1 MASSVKDYVPTTQ
14 SKQSAWAQN
23 FSAQINASPG
33 AYALSAA
40 DATTIANAANDYS
53 NAYTTAVNPPTR
65 TPVTV
70 EQKNAMRA
78 ASFATLRAYAQLIQN
93 TPGISA
99 DLKAAAG
106 IRVKTTTRSP
116 INVPTTAPLLAIVGS
131 IPMNMTLRFA
141 DSNSPASRSKP
152 FGAAGLQLAVGVS
165 ALPLTDPALA
175 SITQVVSKNPFG
187 QSFLSGDI
195 GKFATFFG
203 RWMNKRGDTGPWSA
217 PVAMTVSG

>member
-70 EQKNAMRA
+70 EQKSHAP
-78 ASFATLRAYAQLIQN
+78 SLRAVDSEHARHQCGPQ
-93 TPGISA
+93 GCGGHSGE
-99 DLKAAAG
+99 DHDKESDQ
-106 IRVKTTTRSP
+106 RS
-116 INVPTTAPLLAIVGS
+116 N
-131 IPMNMTLRFA
+131 
-141 DSNSPASRSKP
+141 D
-152 FGAAGLQLAVGVS
+152 GAAPG
-165 ALPLTDPALA
+165 
-175 SITQVVSKNPFG
+175 N
-187 QSFLSGDI
+187 
-195 GKFATFFG
+195 
-203 RWMNKRGDTGPWSA
+203 RWLHSDEHD
-217 PVAMTVSG
+217 VAICG